1 MKKYLWFFG
10 ALLLAV
16 FVGFNTVKKAQPQ
29 KVLGIE
35 SKGSAAPVANY
46 PNVVTFDYQGRQVT
60 AAWYKIDDTFNLSL
74 IANFDQKENAK
85 DVFEEKACKFL
96 SSAGFYTE
104 GAKPTG
110 LFLSEGVTYRNFS
123 ANKLTDGIL
132 SVNYFGTPRITR
144 AVPKDTLRLAVQTG
158 PILKE
163 NSEYQKLNIA
173 GDEEARRV
181 VAAVTGANELY
192 FIVFY
197 DKGSAYNGPS
207 LQSLP
212 EVLKAFEEKARIN
225 FADAVNL
232 DGGTA
237 STFYVKGFSLSELS
251 PVGAFFCEK

>member
-1 MKKYLWFFG
+1 ML
-10 ALLLAV
+10 ALV
-16 FVGFNTVKKAQPQ
+16 VGFNTLKKTQNQ
-29 KVLGIE
+29 KVLGTEVKVAEPTPFYYRDKIE
-35 SKGSAAPVANY
+35 L
-46 PNVVTFDYQGRQVT
+46 DYQGQEVT
-60 AAWYKIDDTFNLSL
+60 AAWYKVFDTFNLNL
-74 IANFDQKENAK
+74 IANFDKNGNAR
-85 DVFEEKACKFL
+85 DVFNASCKFL
-96 SSAGFYTE
+96 TNAGFYTVDN
-104 GAKPTG
+104 KPTG
-110 LFLSEGVTYRNFS
+110 LFLTEGVTERNFVTS
-123 ANKLTDGIL
+123 KLTDGIL

-144 AVPKDTLRLAVQTG
+144 ETPRDTLRLAVQTG

-163 NSEYQKLNIA
+163 NNKYQKLNITR
-173 GDEEARRV
+173 DEEARRV
-181 VAAVTGANELY
+181 AAAVTGANELY